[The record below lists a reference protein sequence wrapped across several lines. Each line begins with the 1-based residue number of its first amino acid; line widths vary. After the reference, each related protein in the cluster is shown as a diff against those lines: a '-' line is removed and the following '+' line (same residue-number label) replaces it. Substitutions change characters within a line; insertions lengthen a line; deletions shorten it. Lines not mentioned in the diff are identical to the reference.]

1 LARLLITPGTR
12 GPAAPG
18 AAGQARA
25 GALAG
30 RTVLE
35 RGQSTGTAGARGT
48 GARGTGARGTGSA
61 GPRRRWV
68 ILLVAGWLCQA
79 GLRAWFG
86 RMQVMPLANP
96 DETAYLIAARVLAGG
111 PGADLS
117 GSTLYPGG
125 YPLLITPVY
134 WFTSNPA
141 TVYHAVLMINAAIS
155 AAILPLG
162 YLACRRLGLDR
173 PVAYG
178 VATVAALVPAAFFY
192 SQYAMTDAVFPVIT
206 LAWLLATHSWL
217 TATSARGRYAA
228 AAGSALLAG
237 FADMVHSRGLVM
249 LVGYAAVGA
258 FMAWRRP
265 DPKTARG
272 SVAVAALT
280 AIVTAGAAWSLN
292 RYLASAIYPEG
303 ARSLSGQMASS
314 LHSVH
319 GTIHVFEMAAGQ
331 LWRLVLD
338 SWGIAGIGL
347 VAGLAVVARRGART
361 DLRIMAGLAVAVTA
375 VIACTAPAALPSD
388 QSPTWASG
396 RYLDGMIITFF
407 LAGAVVLLRAGRRT
421 ILGCFVCTTAVFVV
435 AAVTV
440 AIYAGP
446 SLPTSGF
453 GSAFNFAEPAVLTQN
468 WTQASVLLATAVT
481 LGLLACWVALAFA
494 MRRWRAAVP
503 VFGACVAAVSLVAVA
518 QMTSQVSRAATV
530 AAQAV
535 NVPVSASGVRPGEQ
549 VAVASDVG
557 WQAWV
562 PLAFQVSWMELD
574 VFNPASQPPAGV
586 TVVEMP
592 WPGGQPV
599 QASWPHAPA
608 GWRVVASNQA
618 GGWVLWRKA
627 LRVGRSAQE

>member
-1 LARLLITPGTR
+1 
-12 GPAAPG
+12 
-18 AAGQARA
+18 
-25 GALAG
+25 
-30 RTVLE
+30 V
-35 RGQSTGTAGARGT
+35 
-48 GARGTGARGTGSA
+48 
-61 GPRRRWV
+61 
-68 ILLVAGWLCQA
+68 LLVAGWLCQA

-96 DETAYLIAARVLAGG
+96 DETAYLIAARVLAGL

-134 WFTSNPA
+134 WFTSNPT
-141 TVYHAVLMINAAIS
+141 TVYHAVVMINSAIS
-155 AAILPLG
+155 AAVLPLG

-173 PVAYG
+173 PAAYG
-178 VATVAALVPAAFFY
+178 VATVTALVPAGFFY

-217 TATSARGRYAA
+217 TASSASSARGRYAA

-237 FADMVHSRGLVM
+237 FAYMIHSRGLVI
-249 LVGYAAVGA
+249 LAGYAAVGA
-258 FMAWRRP
+258 FIAWRRP
-265 DPKTARG
+265 AARG
-272 SVAVAALT
+272 SVAAAALI
-280 AIVTAGAAWSLN
+280 ALVTAGVTWRLN
-292 RYLASAIYPEG
+292 RYLAAAIYPEG
-303 ARSLSGQMASS
+303 ARSLSGQLASR
-314 LHSVH
+314 LHSVQ

-347 VAGLAVVARRGART
+347 VAALAVAARRDVRT

-375 VIACTAPAALPSD
+375 GIACTAPAALPSD
-388 QSPTWASG
+388 QSQTWASG
-396 RYLDGMIITFF
+396 RYLDGMIVTFF
-407 LAGAVVLLRAGRRT
+407 LAGAVVLLRAGLRS
-421 ILGCFVCTTAVFVV
+421 ILGCAFGTAVSFVV

-440 AIYAGP
+440 AVYAGS

-453 GSAFNFAEPAVLTQN
+453 GSGFNFAEPAVLTQN

-481 LGLLACWVALAFA
+481 LGLLAAWIGFAFA
-494 MRRWRAAVP
+494 ARRWRAVVP
-503 VFGACVAAVSLVAVA
+503 VLGACVAAVSLVVVA
-518 QMTSQVSRAATV
+518 QMTSQVSWAATA

-535 NVPVSASGVRPGEQ
+535 NVPVSATGVGVRPGEQ
-549 VAVASDVG
+549 VAVASDLG

-562 PLAFQVSWMELD
+562 PLAYQVSWMELQF
-574 VFNPASQPPAGV
+574 FNPASQPPPAGV
-586 TVVEMP
+586 TVVELP
-592 WPGGQPV
+592 WPGGQAA

-608 GWRVVASNQA
+608 GWRVVDSNQA

-627 LRVGRSAQE
+627 